1 MECDVSSS
9 SFGAVLHQGTRS
21 VALNVPITVH
31 HMKLTAYERELIS
44 IVHVVHHW
52 RPYLWGRAFV
62 IKTGHYSIKFLLD
75 QRLSTIL
82 QHQWASKLLQFNFQV
97 EYKRGTTNVMVDALS
112 RRDTETAV
120 VMAISSPL
128 F

>member
-31 HMKLTAYERELIS
+31 HTKLTAYERELIS
-44 IVHVVHHW
+44 IVYVVHHW
-52 RPYLWGRAFV
+52 RPYLWGHAFV

-97 EYKRGTTNVMVDALS
+97 EYKRGTTNVVVDALS